1 MLGWEEVVVVRVE
14 GPFTL
19 LSPREMDGLRAL
31 GVDLEHCDY
40 WVVGGG
46 GEALLANT
54 HGSAWLTGAWGVV
67 AGHLGTGFLSRLC
80 VCVAWRIVAGQ
91 YRLEEGR

>member
-31 GVDLEHCDY
+31 GVDLDNCRS
-40 WVVGGG
+40 WVVGDG
-46 GEALLANT
+46 GEALLANIP
-54 HGSAWLTGAWGVV
+54 GSAWLSCIRGEI
-67 AGHLGTGFLSRLC
+67 S
-80 VCVAWRIVAGQ
+80 VCVVEAIADHRIVGHMGEIHIFMGKID
-91 YRLEEGR
+91 L

>member
-31 GVDLEHCDY
+31 GVDLDHFDD
-40 WVVGGG
+40 WVVGDG
-46 GEALLANT
+46 GEALLAHAVPIAQESYEKVLKVIT
-54 HGSAWLTGAWGVV
+54 
-67 AGHLGTGFLSRLC
+67 
-80 VCVAWRIVAGQ
+80 
-91 YRLEEGR
+91 EK

>member
-1 MLGWEEVVVVRVE
+1 MRVE

-31 GVDLEHCDY
+31 GVDLEHCRR

-46 GEALLANT
+46 GEALLADT
-54 HGSAWLTGAWGVV
+54 PGAYFTLRPSRCLHVFVFVWHGGGGVF
-67 AGHLGTGFLSRLC
+67 AER
-80 VCVAWRIVAGQ
+80 
-91 YRLEEGR
+91 